1 MKLSIIY
8 KIYIFIKPALPMFK
22 NIRYYLLGAVI
33 LFLIA
38 AVVTVNLQAKKIKRI
53 EADNFRLEGNQFAL
67 MSDARQQT
75 NLYLNEK
82 EVTGRMK
89 KERDSLAKSLNIK
102 PRQLQKI
109 IYIDNSTHDTV
120 KVPVP
125 VTITGKN
132 EWLLQDS
139 GQCFKYASKL
149 ILKGDSLKG
158 ERQLFEYNN
167 QTTQVFYK
175 QRPHKFLFF
184 RFGKWVYKS
193 KIESECGETII
204 KTFNFTK

>member
-8 KIYIFIKPALPMFK
+8 KIYIFIKPAFNMFK

-109 IYIDNSTHDTV
+109 IYIDNSTHDTI
-120 KVPVP
+120 KVPVLTTF
-125 VTITGKN
+125 VSKN
-132 EWLLQDS
+132 WAIKDS
-139 GQCFKYASKL
+139 TRCLKL
-149 ILKGDSLKG
+149 RYNAKLEGDSLKTTR
-158 ERQLFEYNN
+158 ELLEYDN
-167 QTTQVFYK
+167 QITQTFYK
-175 QRPHKFLFF
+175 QRPHKLFF
-184 RFGKWVYKS
+184 IKFGRWKYLQ
-193 KIESECGETII
+193 KISSDCGDTEI
-204 KTFNFTK
+204 KTITFTK